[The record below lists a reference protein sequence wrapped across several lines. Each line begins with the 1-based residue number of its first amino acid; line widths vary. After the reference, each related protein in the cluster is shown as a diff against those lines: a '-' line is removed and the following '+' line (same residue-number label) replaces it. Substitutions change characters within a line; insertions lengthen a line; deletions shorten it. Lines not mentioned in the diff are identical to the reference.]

1 MSSTARDR
9 RVPLKLVSLYPNFVE
24 LVSLVSIV
32 PKKSFLAQARDI
44 SDVLA
49 ELREELGQEA
59 AGGAK

>member
-9 RVPLKLVSLYPNFVE
+9 RVALEIVSLYPNFVE
-24 LVSLVSIV
+24 LVPLVSIV